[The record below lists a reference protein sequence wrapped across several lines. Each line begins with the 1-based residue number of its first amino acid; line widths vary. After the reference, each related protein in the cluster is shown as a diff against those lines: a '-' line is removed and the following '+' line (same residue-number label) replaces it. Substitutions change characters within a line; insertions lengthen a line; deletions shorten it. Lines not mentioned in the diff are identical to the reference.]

1 MAEKV
6 LSIEIG
12 MHTTRI
18 CMTDY
23 KAKNPKVYAHAKF
36 PTPKG
41 SIIDGEI
48 QVTQELTDAIKN
60 ALSENKMNCKQVVF
74 TVASSKIANREVII
88 PKAKPKQIASL
99 IASNAS
105 DYFPIDLT
113 QYELGHVILGTIQ
126 ENGMEKYKALV
137 LAFPLSLLES
147 YREVAHAIGK
157 QLAAI
162 DYSGHSIYQMVK
174 NECEEGVQMVVKID
188 EESSIVTIL
197 KEKTIVLQRN
207 VAYGINDAIET
218 IMATRAFGAP
228 FYDDAVDLST
238 RKTCTKLSINA
249 KQILEAEEEDVEEDA
264 ALLAGKQAVANSLKM
279 IISGIGRIMDYHASR
294 NNGEG
299 VEEIYIT
306 GMGANFSGLSKLM
319 TNELGIKTRG
329 LVHLEGFNIEKA
341 FKDGLFGEYIACIG
355 AAIAPLGLVSDK
367 KDKESKNKKAGND
380 YTGAS
385 ILLLVG
391 GTLIAI
397 ALVAVSYMDYMRA
410 EMEYNSNVRRM
421 NELVD
426 IRGVHANYLVM
437 EDAYG
442 QISNLYAVTENH
454 NENMLEFI
462 TELEERMPANIRVK
476 TFSAMLDN
484 VTMNI
489 EVDTKEE
496 MAVAVQ
502 ELRHM
507 KSVETVTVMGVSDDV
522 DENDNRVV
530 TFTVSCVYKSMEQM
544 ALEEALLNSN

>member
-23 KAKNPKVYAHAKF
+23 KVKNPKVYAHAKF

-48 QVTQELTDAIKN
+48 QVTEELVDTIKST
-60 ALSENKMNCKQVVF
+60 LSANKMNCKQVVF
-74 TVASSKIANREVII
+74 TVASSKIANREIVI

-99 IASNAS
+99 IANNAS
-105 DYFPIDLT
+105 DYFPIDLS
-113 QYELGHVILGTIQ
+113 QYELGHVILGTVQ
-126 ENGMEKYKALV
+126 ENSIEKYKALV

-147 YREVAHAIGK
+147 YREMAHAIGK
-157 QLAAI
+157 QIAAI

-174 NECEEGVQMVVKID
+174 NECDEGVQMVVKID

-207 VAYGINDAIET
+207 VAYGINDALAT
-218 IMATRAFGAP
+218 IMETPAFMAP
-228 FYDDAVDLST
+228 TYEEAVDLST
-238 RKTCTKLSINA
+238 RKTCTKLSISA
-249 KQILEAEEEDVEEDA
+249 KQMIEAEEEEEDA
-264 ALLAGKQAVANSLKM
+264 MLLAGKQAVANSLKM
-279 IISGIGRIMDYHASR
+279 IINGIGRIMDYHASR

-299 VEEIYIT
+299 VEQIYIT
-306 GMGANFSGLSKLM
+306 GMGANFSGLSKLL
-319 TNELGIKTRG
+319 TNELGVKTKG

-341 FKDGLFGEYIACIG
+341 FNDGLFGEYIACIG
-355 AAIAPLGLVSDK
+355 AAVAPLGLVSDK
-367 KDKESKNKKAGND
+367 KDKDNKAKKAGND

-385 ILLLVG
+385 VLLLIG
-391 GTLIAI
+391 GTLIGI
-397 ALVAVSYMDYMRA
+397 ALVAVSYMNYMQA
-410 EMEYNSNVRRM
+410 EQEYNNNIRRM

-426 IRGVHANYLVM
+426 IRGLHANYLVT

-442 QISNLYAVTENH
+442 QIQKLYAVTENH
-454 NENMLEFI
+454 NENMLQFI
-462 TELEERMPANIRVK
+462 SELEEKMPANIRVK

-496 MAVAVQ
+496 MAVALQ

-530 TFTVSCVYKSMEQM
+530 TFTVSCIYKTMEQM
-544 ALEEALLNSN
+544 ALEEALLKEGN

>member
-23 KAKNPKVYAHAKF
+23 KVKNPKVYAHAKF

-48 QVTQELTDAIKN
+48 QVTEELVDTIKST
-60 ALSENKMNCKQVVF
+60 LSANKMNCKQVVF
-74 TVASSKIANREVII
+74 TVASSKIANREIVI

-99 IASNAS
+99 IANNAS
-105 DYFPIDLT
+105 DYFPIDLS
-113 QYELGHVILGTIQ
+113 QYELGHVILGTVQ
-126 ENGMEKYKALV
+126 ENSIEKYKALV

-147 YREVAHAIGK
+147 YREMAHAIGK
-157 QLAAI
+157 QIAAI

-174 NECEEGVQMVVKID
+174 NECDEGVQMVVKID

-207 VAYGINDAIET
+207 VAYGINDALAT
-218 IMATRAFGAP
+218 IMETPAFMAP
-228 FYDDAVDLST
+228 TYEEAVDLST
-238 RKTCTKLSINA
+238 RKTCTKLSISA
-249 KQILEAEEEDVEEDA
+249 KQMIEAEEEEEDA
-264 ALLAGKQAVANSLKM
+264 MLLAGKQAVANSLKM
-279 IISGIGRIMDYHASR
+279 IINGIGRIMDYHASR

-299 VEEIYIT
+299 VEQIYIT
-306 GMGANFSGLSKLM
+306 GMGANFSGLSKLL
-319 TNELGIKTRG
+319 TNELGVKTKG

-355 AAIAPLGLVSDK
+355 AAVAPLGLVSDK
-367 KDKESKNKKAGND
+367 KDKDNKAKKAGND

-385 ILLLVG
+385 VLLLIG
-391 GTLIAI
+391 GTLIGI
-397 ALVAVSYMDYMRA
+397 ALVAVSYMNYMQA
-410 EMEYNSNVRRM
+410 EQEYNNNIRRM

-426 IRGVHANYLVM
+426 IRGLHANYLVT

-442 QISNLYAVTENH
+442 QIQKLYAVTENH
-454 NENMLEFI
+454 NENMLQFI
-462 TELEERMPANIRVK
+462 SELEEKMPANIRVK

-496 MAVAVQ
+496 MAVALQ

-530 TFTVSCVYKSMEQM
+530 TFTVSCIYKTMEQM
-544 ALEEALLNSN
+544 ALEEALLKEGN

>member
-6 LSIEIG
+6 LSLEIG

-23 KAKNPKVYAHAKF
+23 KVKNPKVYAHAKF

-48 QVTQELTDAIKN
+48 QVTEELVDTIKST
-60 ALSENKMNCKQVVF
+60 LSANKMNCKQVVF
-74 TVASSKIANREVII
+74 TVASSKIANREIVI

-99 IASNAS
+99 IANNAS
-105 DYFPIDLT
+105 DYFPIDLS
-113 QYELGHVILGTIQ
+113 QYELGHVILGTVQ
-126 ENGMEKYKALV
+126 ENSIEKYKALV

-147 YREVAHAIGK
+147 YREMAHAIGK
-157 QLAAI
+157 QIAAI

-174 NECEEGVQMVVKID
+174 NECDEGVQMVVKID

-207 VAYGINDAIET
+207 VAYGINDALAT
-218 IMATRAFGAP
+218 IMETPAFMAP
-228 FYDDAVDLST
+228 TYEEAVDLST
-238 RKTCTKLSINA
+238 RKTCTKLSISA
-249 KQILEAEEEDVEEDA
+249 KQMIEAEEEEEDA
-264 ALLAGKQAVANSLKM
+264 MLLAGKQAVANSLKM
-279 IISGIGRIMDYHASR
+279 IINGIGRIMDYHASR

-299 VEEIYIT
+299 VEQIYIT
-306 GMGANFSGLSKLM
+306 GMGANFSGLSKLL
-319 TNELGIKTRG
+319 TNELGVKTKG

-355 AAIAPLGLVSDK
+355 AAVAPLGLVSDK
-367 KDKESKNKKAGND
+367 KDKDNKAKKAGND

-385 ILLLVG
+385 VLLLIG
-391 GTLIAI
+391 GTLIGI
-397 ALVAVSYMDYMRA
+397 ALVAVSYMNYMQA
-410 EMEYNSNVRRM
+410 EQEYNNNIRRM

-426 IRGVHANYLVM
+426 IRGLHANYLVT

-442 QISNLYAVTENH
+442 QIQKLYAVTENH
-454 NENMLEFI
+454 NENMLQFI
-462 TELEERMPANIRVK
+462 SELEEKMPANIRVK

-496 MAVAVQ
+496 MAVALQ

-530 TFTVSCVYKSMEQM
+530 TFTVSCIYKTMEQM
-544 ALEEALLNSN
+544 ALEEALLKEGN